1 MICKTFTDTNGSE
14 VEICLSEDHW
24 ELMTDVR
31 LRSMLGF
38 VDKPALTPAPAT
50 PKAKAKKK

>member
-1 MICKTFTDTNGSE
+1 MICKTFTDADGNE
-14 VEICLSEDHW
+14 VEFCLSEDRW
-24 ELMTDVR
+24 EMMTDQR

-38 VDKPALTPAPAT
+38 TDKPAPAA